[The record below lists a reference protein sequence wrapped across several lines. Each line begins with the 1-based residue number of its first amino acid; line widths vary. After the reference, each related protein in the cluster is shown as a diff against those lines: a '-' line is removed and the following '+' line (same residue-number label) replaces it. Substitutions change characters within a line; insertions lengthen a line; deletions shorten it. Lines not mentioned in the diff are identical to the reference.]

1 MFYIS
6 IFTSKVSDP
15 IGIFTFH
22 KFYKINS
29 TSLFNFFISIFS
41 VSYTHLDVY
50 KRQIIGSSEEEKNM
64 KKDKYIRFSEMW
76 SQIDST
82 AARYFYPRLEHIG
95 LTRGQPKMLRFLGKN
110 DGCRQKDI
118 ADRFYLRAASVS
130 GILDTLEK
138 DGLIERRRNPRSRR
152 ETLVF
157 LTELGKK
164 KLSQVCL
171 LYTSCRLFGPL

>member
-1 MFYIS
+1 
-6 IFTSKVSDP
+6 
-15 IGIFTFH
+15 
-22 KFYKINS
+22 
-29 TSLFNFFISIFS
+29 
-41 VSYTHLDVY
+41 
-50 KRQIIGSSEEEKNM
+50 M
-64 KKDKYIRFSEMW
+64 KKDKYIQFSEMW

-95 LTRGQPKMLRFLGKN
+95 LTRGQPKMLRFLGEN

-138 DGLIERRRNPRSRR
+138 DGLIERRRNPHSRR
-152 ETLVF
+152 ETLIF

-164 KLSQVCL
+164 KLSQVEKFYGEL
-171 LYTSCRLFGPL
+171 DDEVFDGFSEEEFKNLMDSLKQVLDAMKRKIEEPGEGSSSPAD

>member
-1 MFYIS
+1 
-6 IFTSKVSDP
+6 
-15 IGIFTFH
+15 
-22 KFYKINS
+22 
-29 TSLFNFFISIFS
+29 
-41 VSYTHLDVY
+41 
-50 KRQIIGSSEEEKNM
+50 M

-164 KLSQVCL
+164 KLSQVEKFYGEL
-171 LYTSCRLFGPL
+171 DDEVFDGFSEEEFEDLMDSLRQVLDAMKRKIEESGKGTDSPGI

>member
-1 MFYIS
+1 
-6 IFTSKVSDP
+6 
-15 IGIFTFH
+15 
-22 KFYKINS
+22 
-29 TSLFNFFISIFS
+29 
-41 VSYTHLDVY
+41 
-50 KRQIIGSSEEEKNM
+50 
-64 KKDKYIRFSEMW
+64 
-76 SQIDST
+76 
-82 AARYFYPRLEHIG
+82 
-95 LTRGQPKMLRFLGKN
+95 MLRFLGKN

-164 KLSQVCL
+164 KLSQVEKFYGEL
-171 LYTSCRLFGPL
+171 DDEVFDGFSEEEFGDLMDSLRQVLDAMKRKIEEPGKGTDSPGI

>member
-1 MFYIS
+1 
-6 IFTSKVSDP
+6 
-15 IGIFTFH
+15 
-22 KFYKINS
+22 
-29 TSLFNFFISIFS
+29 
-41 VSYTHLDVY
+41 
-50 KRQIIGSSEEEKNM
+50 M

-118 ADRFYLRAASVS
+118 AARFYLRAASVS

-164 KLSQVCL
+164 KLSQVEKFYGEL
-171 LYTSCRLFGPL
+171 DDEVFDGFSEEEFEDLMDSLRQVLDAMKRKIEESGKGTDSPGI

>member
-1 MFYIS
+1 
-6 IFTSKVSDP
+6 
-15 IGIFTFH
+15 
-22 KFYKINS
+22 
-29 TSLFNFFISIFS
+29 
-41 VSYTHLDVY
+41 
-50 KRQIIGSSEEEKNM
+50 M

-164 KLSQVCL
+164 MLSQVEKFYGEL
-171 LYTSCRLFGPL
+171 DDEVFDGFSEEEFEDLMDSLRQVLDAMKRKIEEPGKGTDSPGI

>member
-1 MFYIS
+1 
-6 IFTSKVSDP
+6 
-15 IGIFTFH
+15 
-22 KFYKINS
+22 
-29 TSLFNFFISIFS
+29 
-41 VSYTHLDVY
+41 
-50 KRQIIGSSEEEKNM
+50 M

-164 KLSQVCL
+164 KLSQVEKFYGEL
-171 LYTSCRLFGPL
+171 DDEVFDGFSEEEFEDLMDSLGQVLDAMKRKIEESGKGTDSPGI

>member
-1 MFYIS
+1 
-6 IFTSKVSDP
+6 
-15 IGIFTFH
+15 
-22 KFYKINS
+22 
-29 TSLFNFFISIFS
+29 
-41 VSYTHLDVY
+41 
-50 KRQIIGSSEEEKNM
+50 M

-82 AARYFYPRLEHIG
+82 AARYFYTRLEHIG

-164 KLSQVCL
+164 KLSQVEKFYGEL
-171 LYTSCRLFGPL
+171 DDEVFDGFSEEEFGDLMDSLRQVLDAMKRKIEEPGKGTDSPGI

>member
-1 MFYIS
+1 
-6 IFTSKVSDP
+6 
-15 IGIFTFH
+15 
-22 KFYKINS
+22 
-29 TSLFNFFISIFS
+29 
-41 VSYTHLDVY
+41 
-50 KRQIIGSSEEEKNM
+50 M

-164 KLSQVCL
+164 KLSQVEKFYGEL
-171 LYTSCRLFGPL
+171 DDEVFDGFSEEEFEDLMDSLRQVLDAMKRKIEEPGKGTDSPGI

>member
-1 MFYIS
+1 
-6 IFTSKVSDP
+6 
-15 IGIFTFH
+15 
-22 KFYKINS
+22 
-29 TSLFNFFISIFS
+29 
-41 VSYTHLDVY
+41 
-50 KRQIIGSSEEEKNM
+50 M

-164 KLSQVCL
+164 KLSQVEKFYGEL
-171 LYTSCRLFGPL
+171 DDEVFDGFSEEEFGDLMDSLWQVLDAMKRKIEEPGKGTDSPGI

>member
-1 MFYIS
+1 
-6 IFTSKVSDP
+6 
-15 IGIFTFH
+15 
-22 KFYKINS
+22 
-29 TSLFNFFISIFS
+29 
-41 VSYTHLDVY
+41 
-50 KRQIIGSSEEEKNM
+50 M

-164 KLSQVCL
+164 KLSQVEKFYGEL
-171 LYTSCRLFGPL
+171 DDEVFDGFSEEEFGDLMDSLRQVLDAMKRKIEEPGKGTDSPGI

>member
-1 MFYIS
+1 
-6 IFTSKVSDP
+6 
-15 IGIFTFH
+15 
-22 KFYKINS
+22 
-29 TSLFNFFISIFS
+29 
-41 VSYTHLDVY
+41 
-50 KRQIIGSSEEEKNM
+50 M

-164 KLSQVCL
+164 KLSQVEKFYGEL
-171 LYTSCRLFGPL
+171 DDEVFDGFSEEEFGDLMDSLRQVLDAMKRKIEESGKGTDSPGI

>member
-1 MFYIS
+1 
-6 IFTSKVSDP
+6 
-15 IGIFTFH
+15 
-22 KFYKINS
+22 
-29 TSLFNFFISIFS
+29 
-41 VSYTHLDVY
+41 
-50 KRQIIGSSEEEKNM
+50 M
-64 KKDKYIRFSEMW
+64 KKDKYIQFSEMW

-138 DGLIERRRNPRSRR
+138 DGLIERRRNPHSRR
-152 ETLVF
+152 ETLIF

-164 KLSQVCL
+164 KLSQVEKFYGEL
-171 LYTSCRLFGPL
+171 DDEVFDGFSEEEFKNLMDSLKQVLDAMKRKIEEPGEGSSSPAD